1 MADNWHKRVKKKLG
15 DLAVPC
21 MVSER
26 WIQFSTQGSA
36 KCSEGEYFTL
46 WVMTRG
52 ADDQPR
58 KLCEL
63 IVTREDLQGAL
74 DVIEKTPA

>member
-1 MADNWHKRVKKKLG
+1 MATNWHKQLKKTLG
-15 DLAVPC
+15 DFAVPC

-26 WIQFSTQGSA
+26 WIQFSSEGSA
-36 KCSEGEYFTL
+36 KLSEGEYLTL

-52 ADDQPR
+52 ADDQPK

-74 DVIEKTPA
+74 GLIEKTPS

>member
-15 DLAVPC
+15 DFAVPC

-36 KCSEGEYFTL
+36 KLSEGEYITL

-74 DVIEKTPA
+74 DLIEKTPA